1 MFLETETVS
10 LISFSRYTAEPLGAA
25 EIASFLAAIIDAGLP
40 INALAGA
47 LCFHPTYAETLQE
60 AAEKLY
66 DLLRD
71 SQHGPAH

>member
-1 MFLETETVS
+1 MLTGAQLF
-10 LISFSRYTAEPLGAA
+10 FPGAA
-25 EIASFLAAIIDAGLP
+25 EIAYFLAAIIDAGLP
-40 INALAGA
+40 VNALAGA